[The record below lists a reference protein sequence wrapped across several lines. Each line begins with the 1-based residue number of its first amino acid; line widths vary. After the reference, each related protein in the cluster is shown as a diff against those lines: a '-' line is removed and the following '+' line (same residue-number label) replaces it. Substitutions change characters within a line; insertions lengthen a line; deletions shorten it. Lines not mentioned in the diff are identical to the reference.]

1 MSMKITQTF
10 NYMKRHTLFHHLDPR
25 TKGLSLLLLSV
36 LVFLL
41 QDLGSLLVLA
51 LVLGIIFLVTGIFG
65 RIWEGLQSL
74 GFLFL
79 FILAV
84 NTYMLNLNTALLL
97 ILRFAILM
105 SLFSVFFQTT
115 LPEDLSQSLLLLRV
129 PYSIA
134 FALSLAFRFV
144 PTMARETE
152 NIAQAQQS
160 RGHQFNEG
168 GMLQKIRNFFPL
180 IIPLI
185 MGSIRRAL
193 HVAEALETRCFGIT
207 TRPHYYF
214 PLRMKRK
221 DWIVMAVVILV
232 TGAGIAFQIME
243 NQIGWKLPWSFNLP
257 L

>member
-1 MSMKITQTF
+1 MKITQTF
-10 NYMKRHTLFHHLDPR
+10 NYMKRKTLFHQLDPR
-25 TKGLSLLLLSV
+25 TKGISLILLSV
-36 LVFLL
+36 LVFFL
-41 QDLGSLLVLA
+41 QNLGSVLVLA
-51 LVLGIIFLVTGIFG
+51 LILGFIFLVTGILG

-74 GFLFL
+74 GALFL
-79 FILAV
+79 FILAI
-84 NTYMLNLNTALLL
+84 NTYMINLNTALLL
-97 ILRFAILM
+97 IMRFAILM

-115 LPEDLSQSLLLLRV
+115 LPEDLSQSLLILRV

-152 NIAQAQQS
+152 SIVQAQQS

-168 GMLQKIRNFFPL
+168 GMIQKIRNFFPL

-185 MGSIRRAL
+185 MGSIRRAF

-207 TRPHYYF
+207 NHPSYYF
-214 PLRMKRK
+214 PLRIKKK
-221 DWIVMAVVILV
+221 DWIVMIAVIMA
-232 TGAGIAFQIME
+232 TGTGIAFQIIE
-243 NQIGWKLPWSFNLP
+243 NQSGWALPWSFNLP

>member
-1 MSMKITQTF
+1 M
-10 NYMKRHTLFHHLDPR
+10 R
-25 TKGLSLLLLSV
+25 
-36 LVFLL
+36 
-41 QDLGSLLVLA
+41 DLGSVLVLA
-51 LVLGIIFLVTGIFG
+51 LILGAILLVTGIFG

-84 NTYMLNLNTALLL
+84 NTYMINLNTALLL
-97 ILRFAILM
+97 ILRFTILM

-115 LPEDLSQSLLLLRV
+115 LPEDLSQGLLLLRV

-152 NIAQAQQS
+152 NIVQAQQS
-160 RGHQFNEG
+160 RGHQFNKG
-168 GMLQKIRNFFPL
+168 GIVQKIRNFFPL

-185 MGSIRRAL
+185 MGSIRRAF

-207 TRPHYYF
+207 THPQYYF
-214 PLRMKRK
+214 PLRMKKR
-221 DWIVMAVVILV
+221 DWIVMAVVILA
-232 TGAGIAFQIME
+232 TGAGIALQVIE
-243 NQIGWKLPWSFNLP
+243 NHGGWVLPWSFNLP